1 MKNQGVVKFFAVA
14 LVLVCIYQLS
24 FTYKAYSLEQDAK
37 AFAEEV
43 TDSTANKAKLK
54 RRYLDSLA
62 TRKVFNLGFKNF
74 TYLEVK
80 ERQLNLGLDL
90 QGGMNVVL
98 EISVAEIISAL
109 ANNSDDPN
117 LTKAVA
123 ATIVAQEK
131 DPGIDF
137 ISEFGKQIKVINP
150 NLQLAPLFFSKE
162 NSDKIKFTSP
172 DADVIDY
179 IRSETS
185 ESIDRSFEI
194 LEARIDQFGVTQ
206 PTIQRLA
213 SSGRVMVELPGI
225 DNPERVRKLLQGT
238 AKLEFYNA
246 YSNLDFVPYLD
257 KINEY
262 LKGQDELAKED
273 SETTESSVIDGIED
287 NSESSPSATEL
298 LATSENDSASQ
309 DSTLLSTLDSGD
321 IPSTDTT
328 TLDSASQRNYLVEMG
343 FGFNVYKD
351 DNQGGGYFYGKDAAI
366 GRAIFNDTAKI
377 NAILNNPEVRDNI
390 LPSDVKFA
398 WSANTVDKETA
409 PNLYVL
415 YALKKERDGSA
426 ALEGDVVENA
436 RAVIGQLGGNEV
448 SMNMNFEG
456 ARRWEEITEAAS
468 SANPK
473 KHIAVVLDNMVYSAP
488 VVNGPIPNG
497 STSIEGGF
505 DQQEAQDLAN
515 ILKAGKL
522 PATPRIVEE
531 AVVGPSLGE
540 KSIKSGLASIL
551 VGFLAVILIMFLVYN
566 TAGIIADLAVLLN
579 LFFIIGTLASFQAA
593 LTLPGIAGI
602 ILTLGMA
609 VDANVLIYERIK
621 EELELG
627 RTLRNAISNGFKN
640 ASSAIIDSN
649 VTTLLTATV
658 LAVFGM
664 GPISGFAIVL
674 IFGIISSLFTAFL
687 LTRVVYE
694 GMMKREKNVKFWFP
708 YSKNL
713 LRKANFDFVGRSK
726 IFYSISGIII
736 IAGII
741 SMATKG
747 FDLGVDFKGGW
758 SYVVKVDEKTNAT
771 DIRTALTDSLR
782 SAPEVKVY
790 GTDNSFKI
798 TTAYKINSQEKN
810 AGEQVEAKIADGF
823 NTLGK
828 GGYKILSSNKVGPT
842 VADDIKQSAIIAILL
857 ALIGMF
863 TYIQIRFRR
872 WQFALATIV
881 MLVHDVLVVLSLFTL
896 LDGIVPFT
904 LEIDQA
910 FIAAILTIIGYSI
923 NDSVVVF
930 DRVRE
935 YLKEHKK
942 EGDTDKVINMALNN
956 TLSRTIMTSVTTI
969 VVVFILFLFG
979 GETIKGFAFAL
990 TVGVIL
996 GTYSSLCIGS
1006 PLSAQLIRKQ
1016 ENKGK

>member
-37 AFAEEV
+37 AFAEDV
-43 TDSTANKAKLK
+43 ADSTANKAEIK

-62 TRKVFNLGFKNF
+62 TEKVFNLGFKNF

-98 EISVAEIISAL
+98 EISVSDIVGKL
-109 ANNSDDPN
+109 ANNPDDPN
-117 LTKAVA
+117 LNKAIN
-123 ATIVAQEK
+123 ATIAAQEK
-131 DPGIDF
+131 DPGLDF
-137 ISEFGKQIKVINP
+137 INEFRRQIKAINP
-150 NLQLAPLFFSKE
+150 NLQLAPLFFSNE
-162 NSDKIKFTSP
+162 SNSKIKFTSS
-172 DADVIDY
+172 DDDVIDY
-179 IRSETS
+179 LRE
-185 ESIDRSFEI
+185 EANASIDRSFEI

-213 SSGRVMVELPGI
+213 GSGRVMVELPGI
-225 DNPERVRKLLQGT
+225 DNPERVRKLLQNT

-257 KINEY
+257 KINDY
-262 LKGQDELAKED
+262 LKGQDELNKLD
-273 SETTESSVIDGIED
+273 SANNGSSILNELSEGNDSNQVAETPVAEVND
-287 NSESSPSATEL
+287 SANN
-298 LATSENDSASQ
+298 ANDSAS
-309 DSTLLSTLDSGD
+309 LNDSGSLA
-321 IPSTDTT
+321 STDTT
-328 TLDSASQRNYLVEMG
+328 AQDSANQRNYLVELG
-343 FGFNVYKD
+343 FGYNVYRD
-351 DNQGGGYFYGKDAAI
+351 EQGGYFYAQNAAI
-366 GRAIFNDTAKI
+366 GRAMFNDTARI
-377 NAILNNPEVRDNI
+377 NEVLNNPEIRENI
-390 LPSDVKFA
+390 LPNDVKFA
-398 WSANTVDKETA
+398 WSANPADKEEA
-409 PNLYVL
+409 PNLFIL
-415 YALKKERDGSA
+415 YALKKERDGGA
-426 ALEGDVVENA
+426 ALDGDVVENA
-436 RAVIGQLGGNEV
+436 RAVIGQLGNSEV

-456 ARRWEEITEAAS
+456 ARKWKEITEAAS

-473 KHIAVVLDNMVYSAP
+473 KHIAVVLDNLVYSAP

-505 DQQEAQDLAN
+505 TQQEANDLAN

-531 AVVGPSLGE
+531 AVVGPSLGQ
-540 KSIKSGLASIL
+540 KSINSGLASIL
-551 VGFLAVILIMFLVYN
+551 VGFLSVILIMFLVYN

-621 EELELG
+621 EELDAG
-627 RTLRNAISNGFKN
+627 RTLRNSIANGFKN

-649 VTTLLTATV
+649 VTTLLTASV

-694 GMMKREKNVKFWFP
+694 NLMKREKGIKFWFP

-726 IFYSISGIII
+726 IFYAISGIII
-736 IAGII
+736 IAGIV
-741 SMATKG
+741 SMTTRG
-747 FDLGVDFKGGW
+747 FDLGVDFEGGW
-758 SYVVKVDEKTNAT
+758 SYVIKIEEETNAS
-771 DIRTALTDSLR
+771 DIRQALKEPLN

-790 GTDNSFKI
+790 GTDNTFKV
-798 TTAYKINSQEKN
+798 TTEYLINSQDKEASKL
-810 AGEQVEAKIADGF
+810 VELQLDKGF
-823 NTLGK
+823 DALGK
-828 GGYKILSSNKVGPT
+828 GKYTIESSNKVGPT
-842 VADDIKQSAIIAILL
+842 VADDIKQSAIISILL

-881 MLVHDVLVVLSLFTL
+881 MLTHDVLVVLSLFTL
-896 LDGIVPFT
+896 LDGIVPFS

-1006 PLSAQLIRKQ
+1006 PMSAQLIRKQ
-1016 ENKGK
+1016 ENKAK

>member
-24 FTYKAYSLEQDAK
+24 FTFKAISIENDAQ
-37 AFAEEV
+37 AYVDEFA
-43 TDSTANKAKLK
+43 DSTVDKAKLK

-62 TRKVFNLGFKNF
+62 TVDVYSLLVKDYN
-74 TYLEVK
+74 YLEVK

-98 EISVAEIISAL
+98 EISVRDIIESL
-109 ANNSDDPN
+109 ANNENDPN
-117 LTKAVA
+117 LQKALGAAVA
-123 ATIVAQEK
+123 AQEK
-131 DPGIDF
+131 DPGIDLVN
-137 ISEFGKQIKVINP
+137 EFKNQIKIINP
-150 NLQLAPLFFSKE
+150 NLQLAPLFFTKE
-162 NSDKIKFTSP
+162 NSDKIKFNSP
-172 DADVIDY
+172 DEDVIDY
-179 IRSETS
+179 IRTETS
-185 ESIDRSFEI
+185 SSIDRSFEI
-194 LEARIDQFGVTQ
+194 LKARIDQFGVTQ
-206 PTIQRLA
+206 PTIQPLA
-213 SSGRVMVELPGI
+213 NSGRVMVELPGI
-225 DNPERVRKLLQGT
+225 DDPERVRKLLQGT

-246 YSNLDFVPYLD
+246 YSNAEFGSYMD
-257 KINEY
+257 KINDY
-262 LKGQDELAKED
+262 LANKYKADSLENAGNEAKVAEEDSAKAAIAKYRATITADSIGVRRDSLGLNIDSIISVENAADSIAKLNQRNFLVEAGFGYNVYQDEERPGQLF
-273 SETTESSVIDGIED
+273 
-287 NSESSPSATEL
+287 
-298 LATSENDSASQ
+298 
-309 DSTLLSTLDSGD
+309 
-321 IPSTDTT
+321 
-328 TLDSASQRNYLVEMG
+328 Y
-343 FGFNVYKD
+343 
-351 DNQGGGYFYGKDAAI
+351 NQIAAI
-366 GRAIFNDTAKI
+366 GRAVFNDTAKI
-377 NAILNNPEVRDNI
+377 NVILNNPDIRDNI
-390 LPSDVKFA
+390 LPGDVKFA
-398 WSANTVDKETA
+398 WAANSIDDDEGANT
-409 PNLYVL
+409 YFL
-415 YALKKERDGSA
+415 YALKKERDGKA
-426 ALEGDVVENA
+426 ALDGDVVTNA
-436 RAVIGQLGGNEV
+436 RAVIGQLGNNEV
-448 SMNMNFEG
+448 TMSMNFEG
-456 ARRWEEITEAAS
+456 AKKWEKITEAAS
-468 SANPK
+468 SASPK
-473 KHIAVVLDNMVYSAP
+473 RHIAVLLDGLVYSAP

-497 STSIEGGF
+497 STSIEGSF
-505 DQQEAQDLAN
+505 SAQEAQDLAN

-522 PATPRIVEE
+522 DASVRIVEE
-531 AVVGPSLGE
+531 AVVGPSLGQ
-540 KSIKSGLASIL
+540 KAINSGLTSIL
-551 VGFLAVILIMFLVYN
+551 VGFLSVILIMFLVYN

-579 LFFIIGTLASFQAA
+579 LFFIVGTLASFQAA

-627 RTLRNAISNGFKN
+627 RTMRNAISNGFKN

-658 LAVFGM
+658 LATFGM
-664 GPISGFAIVL
+664 GPIAGFAIVL

-694 GMMKREKNVKFWFP
+694 SLMKREKNVKFWFP

-713 LRKANFDFVGRSK
+713 LKNVNFDFVGKSK
-726 IFYSISGIII
+726 IFYIISSIII
-736 IAGII
+736 IAGVV
-741 SMATKG
+741 SMTTKG

-758 SYVVKVDEKTNAT
+758 SYVIQVDEETNASE
-771 DIRTALTDSLR
+771 IREALSTPLNST
-782 SAPEVKVY
+782 PEVKVY
-790 GTDNSFKI
+790 GTDNTFKI
-798 TTAYKINSQEKN
+798 TTSYLINSQDKD
-810 AGEQVEAKIADGF
+810 AGKQVETKLEEGF
-823 NTLGK
+823 TKLAK
-828 GGYKILSSNKVGPT
+828 GGYEIQSSNKVGPT
-842 VADDIKQSAIIAILL
+842 VADDIKQSAIISILL

-863 TYIQIRFRR
+863 IYIQIRFRR

-881 MLVHDVLVVLSLFTL
+881 MLTHDVLIVLSLFTL

-969 VVVFILFLFG
+969 IVVFLLFLFG

-990 TVGVIL
+990 TIGIIL

-1006 PLSAQLIRKQ
+1006 PMSAQLIRKQ

>member
-24 FTYKAYSLEQDAK
+24 FTFKAISIENEANDFVEQ
-37 AFAEEV
+37 F
-43 TDSTANKAKLK
+43 DSSVDKVAMK

-62 TRKVFNLGFKNF
+62 TEDVYSLLVKDYN
-74 TYLEVK
+74 YLEVK

-90 QGGMNVVL
+90 QGGMNVVV
-98 EISVAEIISAL
+98 EISEKEIIEAL
-109 ANNSDDPN
+109 ANNENDPN
-117 LTKAVA
+117 LQKALNAAVA
-123 ATIVAQEK
+123 EK
-131 DPGIDF
+131 EKNPGIDLVE
-137 ISEFGKQIKVINP
+137 EFKNQIKAINP
-150 NLQLAPLFFSKE
+150 NLKLAPLFFSKE
-162 NSDKIKFTSP
+162 NSDRIKFTSS
-172 DADVIDY
+172 DEEVIDY
-179 IRSETS
+179 IRTETS
-185 ESIDRSFEI
+185 SSIDRSFDI

-206 PTIQRLA
+206 PTIQRL
-213 SSGRVMVELPGI
+213 SSTGRVMIELPGI
-225 DNPERVRKLLQGT
+225 DNPQRVRDIIVKT

-246 YSNLDFVPYLD
+246 YSNAEFG
-257 KINEY
+257 EY
-262 LKGQDELAKED
+262 LIKVNEFLSNREKTDSLALAGIVEQTSTVD
-273 SETTESSVIDGIED
+273 SVRQAIAAIDSSSI
-287 NSESSPSATEL
+287 
-298 LATSENDSASQ
+298 
-309 DSTLLSTLDSGD
+309 TLDSNGIRRD
-321 IPSTDTT
+321 ATGLN
-328 TLDSASQRNYLVEMG
+328 LDSALQVAIDDSVARANSRNYLAEAG
-343 FGFNVYKD
+343 FGFNVYEDEQSKQLMY
-351 DNQGGGYFYGKDAAI
+351 NPIAAI
-366 GRAIFNDTAKI
+366 GRAVFNDTSKI
-377 NAILNNPEVRDNI
+377 NKILNDPDIRDNI
-390 LPSDVKFA
+390 FPGNVKFA
-398 WSANTVDKETA
+398 WAANSIDEDKGATV
-409 PNLYVL
+409 YFL
-415 YALKKERDGSA
+415 YALKKERDGKP
-426 ALEGDVVENA
+426 ALDGDVVTNA
-436 RAVIGQLGGNEV
+436 RAIIGQLGNNEV
-448 SMNMNFEG
+448 SMTMNFEG
-456 ARRWEEITEAAS
+456 AKKWEKITEAAS

-473 KHIAVVLDNMVYSAP
+473 KHIAVVLDGLVYSAP

-497 STSIEGGF
+497 STSIEGSF
-505 DQQEAQDLAN
+505 TQQEAQDLAN

-522 PATPRIVEE
+522 DASVRIVEE
-531 AVVGPSLGE
+531 AVVGPSLGK
-540 KSIKSGLASIL
+540 KSINSGLTSIL
-551 VGFLAVILIMFLVYN
+551 VGFLSVILIMFLVYN

-579 LFFIIGTLASFQAA
+579 LFFIVGTLASFQAA

-621 EELELG
+621 EELEMG

-658 LAVFGM
+658 LATFGM
-664 GPISGFAIVL
+664 GPIAGFAIVL

-694 GMMKREKNVKFWFP
+694 NLMKREKNVKFWFP

-713 LRKANFDFVGRSK
+713 LKNANFDFVGKSK
-726 IFYSISGIII
+726 IFYAISGIII
-736 IAGII
+736 IAGVV

-747 FDLGVDFKGGW
+747 FDLGVDFEGGW
-758 SYVVKVDEKTNAT
+758 SYVIQVDEETNAS
-771 DIRTALTDSLR
+771 DIRTALATPLGGT
-782 SAPEVKVY
+782 PEVKVY
-790 GTDNSFKI
+790 GTDNTFKV
-798 TTAYKINSQEKN
+798 TTSYLINSQDEN
-810 AGEQVEAKIADGF
+810 ASKMVQAKLDEGF
-823 NTLGK
+823 QALGK
-828 GGYKILSSNKVGPT
+828 GKYSIESSNKVGPT
-842 VADDIKQSAIIAILL
+842 VADDIKQSAIVSILL

-881 MLVHDVLVVLSLFTL
+881 MLTHDVLVVLSLFTL
-896 LDGIVPFT
+896 LDGIVPFS

-969 VVVFILFLFG
+969 VVVFLLFIFG

-1006 PLSAQLIRKQ
+1006 PMSAQLIRKQ

>member
-24 FTYKAYSLEQDAK
+24 FTFKAISIENDAQ
-37 AFAEEV
+37 AYVDEF
-43 TDSTANKAKLK
+43 TDSSVDKTKLK

-62 TRKVFNLGFKNF
+62 TVDVYSLLVKDYN
-74 TYLEVK
+74 YLEVK

-98 EISVAEIISAL
+98 ELSVKDIIESL
-109 ANNSDDPN
+109 ANNENDPN
-117 LTKAVA
+117 LQKALGA
-123 ATIVAQEK
+123 AEAAQEK

-137 ISEFGKQIKVINP
+137 VDEFRKQVKVINP
-150 NLQLAPLFFSKE
+150 NLQLAPLFFTKE
-162 NSDKIKFTSP
+162 NSDKIKFSSS
-172 DADVIDY
+172 DDDVVDY
-179 IRSETS
+179 IRTETS
-185 ESIDRSFEI
+185 SSIDRSFEI
-194 LEARIDQFGVTQ
+194 LKARIDQFGVTQ
-206 PTIQRLA
+206 PTIQPLA
-213 SSGRVMVELPGI
+213 NSGRVMVELPGI
-225 DNPERVRKLLQGT
+225 DDPERVRKLLQGT

-246 YSNLDFVPYLD
+246 YSNAEFGAYMD
-257 KINEY
+257 KINDY
-262 LKGQDELAKED
+262 LVNQYKLDSVGDVAKIAKED
-273 SETTESSVIDGIED
+273 SSKAAVAEYRATIKADSIGVRRDSLGLNIDSIISVENVAD
-287 NSESSPSATEL
+287 S
-298 LATSENDSASQ
+298 LAKLN
-309 DSTLLSTLDSGD
+309 
-321 IPSTDTT
+321 
-328 TLDSASQRNYLVEMG
+328 QRNFLVEAG
-343 FGFNVYKD
+343 FGYNVYQD
-351 DNQGGGYFYGKDAAI
+351 EERQGQLFYNQIAAI
-366 GRAIFNDTAKI
+366 GRAVFNDTAKI
-377 NAILNNPEVRDNI
+377 NAILNNPDIRDNI
-390 LPSDVKFA
+390 LPGDVKFA
-398 WSANTVDKETA
+398 WAANSIDEDEGANT
-409 PNLYVL
+409 YFL
-415 YALKKERDGSA
+415 YALKKERDGKA
-426 ALEGDVVENA
+426 ALDGDVVTNA
-436 RAVIGQLGGNEV
+436 RASIGQLGNNEV
-448 SMNMNFEG
+448 SMSMNFEG
-456 ARRWEEITEAAS
+456 AKKWEKITEAAS
-468 SANPK
+468 SATPK
-473 KHIAVVLDNMVYSAP
+473 KHIAVLLDGLVYSAP

-497 STSIEGGF
+497 STSIEGSF
-505 DQQEAQDLAN
+505 SAQEAQDLAN

-522 PATPRIVEE
+522 DASVRIVEE
-531 AVVGPSLGE
+531 AVVGPSLG
-540 KSIKSGLASIL
+540 KKAISSGLTSIL
-551 VGFLAVILIMFLVYN
+551 VGFLSVILIMFLVYN

-579 LFFIIGTLASFQAA
+579 LFFIVGTLASFQAA

-627 RTLRNAISNGFKN
+627 RTMRNAVSNGFKN

-658 LAVFGM
+658 LATFGM
-664 GPISGFAIVL
+664 GPIAGFAIVL

-694 GMMKREKNVKFWFP
+694 NLMAREKTVKFWFP
-708 YSKNL
+708 YSKSL
-713 LRKANFDFVGRSK
+713 LKNANFDFVGRSK
-726 IFYSISGIII
+726 IFYAISGIII

-741 SMATKG
+741 SVPTKG
-747 FDLGVDFKGGW
+747 FDLGVDFEGGW
-758 SYVVKVDEKTNAT
+758 SYVIQVDEETSA
-771 DIRTALTDSLR
+771 DEIRTALTKPLGDA
-782 SAPEVKVY
+782 APEVKVY
-790 GTDNSFKI
+790 GTDNTFKV
-798 TTAYKINSQEKN
+798 TTSYLINSQDKEASKL
-810 AGEQVEAKIADGF
+810 VESKLSEGF
-823 NTLGK
+823 AELGK
-828 GGYKILSSNKVGPT
+828 GNYSIESSNKVGPT
-842 VADDIKQSAIIAILL
+842 VADDIKQSAVISILL

-863 TYIQIRFRR
+863 IYIQIRFRR

-881 MLVHDVLVVLSLFTL
+881 MLTHDVLVVLSLFTL
-896 LDGIVPFT
+896 LDGVVPFS

-969 VVVFILFLFG
+969 IVVFLLFIFG

-990 TVGVIL
+990 TIGVIL